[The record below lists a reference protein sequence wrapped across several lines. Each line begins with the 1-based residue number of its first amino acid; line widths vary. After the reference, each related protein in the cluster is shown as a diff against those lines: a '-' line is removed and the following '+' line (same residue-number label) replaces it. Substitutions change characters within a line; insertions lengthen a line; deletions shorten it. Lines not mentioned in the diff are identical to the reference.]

1 MIVYIEYLETFSK
14 PYILTGVIFYLYGG
28 LSMIMLWIA
37 LILRI
42 PQLNFKTFLITEK
55 QESDEHSQIIDYN
68 KEIKHN
74 NYGTE
79 FSTRK

>member
-1 MIVYIEYLETFSK
+1 
-14 PYILTGVIFYLYGG
+14 
-28 LSMIMLWIA
+28 MIMLWIA

-55 QESDEHSQIIDYN
+55 QESDEHSRIIDYN
-68 KEIKHN
+68 KQIKHN

-79 FSTRK
+79 FLTQK